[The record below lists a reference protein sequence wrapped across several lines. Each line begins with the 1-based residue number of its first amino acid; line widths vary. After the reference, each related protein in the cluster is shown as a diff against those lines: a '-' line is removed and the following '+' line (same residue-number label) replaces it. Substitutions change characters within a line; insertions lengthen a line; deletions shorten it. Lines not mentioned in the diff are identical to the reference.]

1 MFWVVL
7 VVRVLVGLTF
17 FVTALNHFFDLF
29 TIPKPTATPS
39 AEAFAGALVSS
50 GYMNA
55 VKVLE
60 LTGGALLLSGRFV
73 LVGLALVTPVAVNIA
88 LFDVFLMRA
97 FGPGLVLAALCFF
110 LVVAYRKHFAP
121 VFAFNPKIG

>member
-7 VVRVLVGLTF
+7 IVRVLVGLAF
-17 FVTALNHFFDLF
+17 FVPALNYFFDLF
-29 TIPKPTATPS
+29 PMPKPSPTPTAG
-39 AEAFAGALVSS
+39 AFASVLVSS

-60 LTGGALLLSGRFV
+60 VAGGALLLSGRFV
-73 LVGLALVTPVAVNIA
+73 LVGLVLVTPVAVNIA
-88 LFDVFLMRA
+88 LYDVFLMGA
-97 FGPGLVLAALCFF
+97 FGPGLVLTALCFF
-110 LVVAYRKHFAP
+110 LVGAYRKHFAP